1 MGGGDRHTFEA
12 VMFVIVRV
20 VVCSGQWTGGC
31 VTCRLTFGQEIILC
45 CCEIV
50 GNVSQSEPR
59 SACTASR
66 QAEIA
71 GKCHSADGLCERQVS
86 WSRGGYEDREWSE
99 GSQRVGDR
107 VGV

>member
-1 MGGGDRHTFEA
+1 M
-12 VMFVIVRV
+12 
-20 VVCSGQWTGGC
+20 
-31 VTCRLTFGQEIILC
+31 TCRLTFGQEIILC

-99 GSQRVGDR
+99 GSRGGLAIEQVCIADK
-107 VGV
+107 

>member
-1 MGGGDRHTFEA
+1 MQWSMDRWLCDVPA
-12 VMFVIVRV
+12 DL
-20 VVCSGQWTGGC
+20 WTGDSLLLWNC
-31 VTCRLTFGQEIILC
+31 WKCFPE
-45 CCEIV
+45 
-50 GNVSQSEPR
+50 SQREPR
-59 SACTASR
+59 NACTASR